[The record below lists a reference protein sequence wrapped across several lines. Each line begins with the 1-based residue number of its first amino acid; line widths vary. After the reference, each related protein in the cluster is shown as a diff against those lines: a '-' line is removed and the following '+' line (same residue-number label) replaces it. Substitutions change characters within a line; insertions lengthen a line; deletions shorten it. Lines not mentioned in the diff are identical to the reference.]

1 MVHGGW
7 EGHVGRMIT
16 VGLLAV
22 LGGGGLA
29 LPLAQD
35 APTRPPTA
43 NGAAPAAADGAAPA
57 AALDPVIDKIL
68 MRLEQRQIE
77 SLQADVRW
85 RLHYLSDEPEDD
97 VIRVG
102 EIFYKHERP
111 VGWFLLRFAR
121 RIIGNTS
128 KNVAEQHLF
137 DGVWYVKLDEERR
150 SIERVQVREPDDP
163 LDPFKL
169 GQGPF
174 PVPFGQ
180 SKQSILQEFVVARID
195 PAPDDP
201 PSTDH
206 LKLTPREG
214 TRTAETY
221 RYVHFWIAREGPE
234 AGLPVKVRAGKLK
247 PTGQLDAD
255 ITVTFT
261 NPRLNPG
268 LSASVF
274 KIETPRGFDETVQPL
289 APIDPGR
296 MPTPAPAAP
305 R

>member
-35 APTRPPTA
+35 APTRPAT
-43 NGAAPAAADGAAPA
+43 ADGAAPA

-85 RLHYLSDEPEDD
+85 RLHYLTDEPEDD
-97 VIRVG
+97 VLRVG

-111 VGWFLLRFAR
+111 VARFLLRFAR

-150 SIERVQVREPDDP
+150 SIERIQVREPDDP

-180 SKQSILQEFVVARID
+180 SRQSILQEFVVARID

-289 APIDPGR
+289 APVDPGR
-296 MPTPAPAAP
+296 VPTPDPATP